1 MAPEGRWVVDT
12 DPVPPVVGTAA
23 GFFFEFVPSRS
34 TATNAPSATDRI
46 TVSASCLTCSASIV
60 QASAERYPSLKVEE
74 LYHPEAIAGY
84 SAQLTLTQTGT
95 WRIAPFDVLVEVR
108 SIDAFEPPLVHVR
121 RWSNALDPGCG
132 RADVAALVRRFQ
144 DAYNAGDTA
153 GLATV
158 VQETVNFSIA
168 GGAAPVIAVGREAF
182 VAGALA
188 RHAADERI
196 VVTRIYVARD
206 TGGTAMEI
214 AATRTATDLPA
225 GGQRLRGKGTMWC
238 TQPQLI
244 HLNLGVG

>member
-1 MAPEGRWVVDT
+1 VITLRVAVAR
-12 DPVPPVVGTAA
+12 
-23 GFFFEFVPSRS
+23 RL
-34 TATNAPSATDRI
+34 NDRPRH
-46 TVSASCLTCSASIV
+46 TLYWKTP
-60 QASAERYPSLKVEE
+60 AERSPKWCVDRLRSPPSLKVEE

-84 SAQLTLTQTGT
+84 SPRLTLTRTGT
-95 WRIAPFDVLVEVR
+95 WRIAPFDVLIDVR

-121 RWSNALDPGCG
+121 RWSTALDPGCG

-144 DAYNAGDTA
+144 DAYNAGDKS

-168 GGAAPVIAVGREAF
+168 GGTAPVIAVGREAF

-188 RHAADERI
+188 RHAAGERI

-214 AATRTATDLPA
+214 VATRTATDLPP
-225 GGQRLRGKGTMWC
+225 GGQRLAGKGTMWC
-238 TQPQLI
+238 TQPQFI